1 MTKAIFAGS
10 FDPLTK
16 GHEGIILVA
25 SKIFQEVWVVI
36 SDNSQ
41 KKSFFNL
48 NQKQEIIK
56 NFINESNLSNIK
68 VRILPEGQ
76 YLAKY
81 AKDNNVEFLIRG
93 VRNTLD
99 FEYEKT
105 IETVNQEI
113 NPLIKTIYLSPGKDL
128 AHLSSS
134 LVKSLVGYG
143 QWREIVEKMVNSKA
157 LTLFRKKEAEK
168 LLYSYWKKVD
178 SSVKGQEYFENVILE
193 RYSELHRYYH
203 DYSHLV
209 EIFIKLEEISKI
221 SSLKE
226 IVKNEEREL
235 ILQTFFHDLV
245 YDPKSKDNE
254 EASAKMFEDYYKQE
268 DTIKSKV
275 VAGIL
280 ATKSHSQATKYNVN
294 DVFLDLDLS
303 ILAGSPEKFQEYE
316 NNIRKEYF
324 FVPEDVY
331 LEARGKIMKNLNISY
346 KNQDLEALW
355 GNQRELNLAIYK
367 K

>member
-10 FDPLTK
+10 FDPLTR

-41 KKSFFNL
+41 KKSLFNL

-56 NFINESNLSNIK
+56 YFINESNISNVK
-68 VRILPEGQ
+68 VKVLPEGQ

-81 AKDNNVEFLIRG
+81 AKDNDIEFLIRG
-93 VRNTLD
+93 VRNTQD

-128 AHLSSS
+128 VHLSSS

-143 QWREIVEKMVNSKA
+143 QWREVVEKMVNPKA

-168 LLYSYWKKVD
+168 LLSSYWKKVD
-178 SSVKGQEYFENVILE
+178 STAKGQEYFENVILE
-193 RYSELHRYYH
+193 KYSELHRYYH

-209 EIFIKLEEISKI
+209 ELFKKLEELRDV

-226 IVKNEEREL
+226 IIKNQEKEL
-235 ILQTFFHDLV
+235 IYQTFFHDLV
-245 YDPKSKDNE
+245 YDPKKTDNE
-254 EASAKMFEDYYKQE
+254 EVSAKMFEDYYKQD
-268 DTIKSKV
+268 DTTKSKV

-280 ATKSHSQATKYNVN
+280 ATKSHTKPTQYEIN

-303 ILAGSPEKFQEYE
+303 ILSAAPEKFKEYE
-316 NNIRKEYF
+316 DNIRREYS

-331 LEARGKIMKNLNISY
+331 IAARGNIMKNLNISY

-355 GNQRELNLAIYK
+355 GSRRELNLAIYK